1 MCPFA
6 CCLLAPCL
14 NDATRLQNT
23 PGFACLA
30 VMELF
35 SRSSRALQ
43 LHDSLT
49 VTKALFNVFPNS
61 RNYGLSARW

>member
-1 MCPFA
+1 MPICVLPA
-6 CCLLAPCL
+6 GACL
-14 NDATRLQNT
+14 NDASRLQDT

-43 LHDSLT
+43 LHDSRT
-49 VTKALFNVFPNS
+49 VTKAQVNVFTNS